1 MFISF
6 QLAKASQTQENLY
19 YLIKIF
25 NCINSSLFSA
35 FTASR
40 TPKEQQQ
47 GAFSCPT
54 ARSGYHVKPTHP
66 PSAAVV
72 PMVALTQ
79 LFPRARSFSRAS
91 LIPAASN
98 RWERSSCT

>member
-25 NCINSSLFSA
+25 NRINSSLFSA

-54 ARSGYHVKPTHP
+54 AHSPAERGGGPHGGSRPAPPTRTLLLQSKSHSCRVQP
-66 PSAAVV
+66 
-72 PMVALTQ
+72 LREEQ
-79 LFPRARSFSRAS
+79 LHLGKS
-91 LIPAASN
+91 
-98 RWERSSCT
+98 